1 MVKSIT
7 VKNYLGQEVLIT
19 LNDDRP
25 THGLLVK
32 KIDGFG
38 PSKSNI
44 VSVDYSFLP
53 GGIYQYSK
61 SENRNIVIE
70 FYFSDSYKD
79 IEDPGKSMTIEKARL
94 NCYKYFPI
102 GQKLDLKITT
112 DQGSYTISG
121 YVEKNEP
128 NVFSNK
134 ESAQVSIICTDPFF
148 NGSLETYD
156 ENTISSSVAYG
167 GCSVGRSGEWLSEDQ
182 YPVIKMAFPNG
193 ISATIDLYET
203 YGDNAFFVLSM
214 YSYPKQGSSRTITLR
229 LSLSFFRLCGIMD
242 STNLNPDSYIKLETI
257 NGAIKLTAVLYDGVS
272 EFNSYDITSAIIDVT
287 QDQEFKIERSDMMNQ
302 FVFTYSGPTY
312 YISILNLKLEV
323 ITFELVDLSN
333 IEWGYADRFEL
344 NSKTDIICGCVLRLK
359 VLEEY
364 TLRSGTQILELE
376 NITEGG
382 TVVSAPGWYRIDID
396 FRKLLDIVDP
406 EHIEEY
412 KVKVGDE
419 LIVSSKTGQ
428 KYIHY
433 KRNDVEYNVMDAAGT
448 SAIKWIK
455 IHNGLNKFY
464 CSGIDYIFNTNN
476 IATKFIEYE
485 ELHGGI

>member
-44 VSVDYSFLP
+44 VSIDYSFLP

-61 SENRNIVIE
+61 SENRNIVID

-79 IEDPGKSMTIEKARL
+79 TEDPSKSMTIEKARL

-134 ESAQVSIICTDPFF
+134 ESAQVSIICTNPFF

-156 ENTISSSVAYG
+156 ENTISSQVSAG
-167 GCSVGRSGEWLSEDQ
+167 GCNVGRSGEWTLEDQ
-182 YPVIKMAFPNG
+182 YPDIKMVFPNG
-193 ISATIDLYET
+193 MSSTIDLYET
-203 YGDNAFFVLSM
+203 YGDNAFFMLSM
-214 YSYPKQGSSRTITLR
+214 YSYPKTGNSRAVTLR
-229 LSLSFFRLCGIMD
+229 LSLRFFRLCGILD
-242 STNLNPDSYIKLETI
+242 NTNLNPDSYIKLETI
-257 NGAIKLTAVLYDGVS
+257 NGVIKLTAVLYDGVS
-272 EFNSYDITSAIIDVT
+272 EFNSYDITSAILDVT
-287 QDQEFKIERSDMMNQ
+287 QEQEFKIERSDMMNQ
-302 FVFTYSGPTY
+302 FVFSYSGPTY
-312 YISILNLKLEV
+312 YISILNLRLDV
-323 ITFELVDLSN
+323 ITYELIDLSTLD
-333 IEWGYADRFEL
+333 WGYSDRIEL
-344 NSKTDIICGCVLRLK
+344 NSKTDIVCGCVIKIK
-359 VLEEY
+359 VLEDY
-364 TLRSGTQILELE
+364 TLPTGTQIVELE
-376 NITEGG
+376 NITEGSTTLG
-382 TVVSAPGWYRIDID
+382 APGWYRIDID
-396 FRKLLDIVDP
+396 IKKALDIIDNTL
-406 EHIEEY
+406 ESYQI
-412 KVKVGDE
+412 KAGDE

-433 KRNDVEYNVMDAAGT
+433 KRNDVEYNIMDAAGT

-455 IHNGLNKFY
+455 IHNGLNRFF
-464 CSGIDYIFNTNN
+464 CTGVSAFNTRNR
-476 IATKFIEYE
+476 ATKYIEYE